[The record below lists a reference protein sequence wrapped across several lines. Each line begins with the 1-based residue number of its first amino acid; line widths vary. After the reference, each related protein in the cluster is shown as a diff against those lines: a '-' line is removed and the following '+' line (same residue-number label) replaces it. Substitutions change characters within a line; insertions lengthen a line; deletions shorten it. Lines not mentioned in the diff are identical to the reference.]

1 MPIRFALI
9 CPVYHDCMVVN
20 LTPFHK
26 LQDVGRAEM
35 SVLSQM
41 LNGRPLSVVELTLG
55 RPRSVFSRAR
65 VENCDLYTIRVLRHR
80 PGICK

>member
-1 MPIRFALI
+1 
-9 CPVYHDCMVVN
+9 
-20 LTPFHK
+20 
-26 LQDVGRAEM
+26 M

-41 LNGRPLSVVELTLG
+41 LNGRPHSVVELTLG
-55 RPRSVFSRAR
+55 RPRSERGSVFSRAR

>member
-1 MPIRFALI
+1 
-9 CPVYHDCMVVN
+9 MVVN

-41 LNGRPLSVVELTLG
+41 LNGRPHSVVELTLG